1 MIKIERVELAFRR
14 AECELRKTGNITDHA
29 AALALKLLADD
40 LVPRPSSDLR
50 REAAVGREAILM
62 DLAAGIRE
70 AVGDG

>member
-1 MIKIERVELAFRR
+1 MMRQRFRS
-14 AECELRKTGNITDHA
+14 
-29 AALALKLLADD
+29 D